1 MDTKTCDELLQGL
14 VEALSLRGLKVE
26 LHGLESGGRSIELHL
41 ELPDGTISDFYYT
54 SKSTNDAAIVR
65 AACITILEQEGR
77 EVWMN

>member
-26 LHGLESGGRSIELHL
+26 LHDLDDGRKGIELHL
-41 ELPDGTISDFYYT
+41 ELSDGTLSDFYYT
-54 SKSTNDAAIVR
+54 SSSQNDAAIVR

-77 EVWMN
+77 EVWTN